1 MKKPS
6 LCICPICQTADP
18 ETISTL
24 DCGNLDQSRLYPTA
38 RINQCLCCGHIFNEL
53 TANELEGLNDYY
65 NYEYAPANLS
75 ATDKTGDRPGSA
87 GSLTTKRYDQL
98 YSALSPHV
106 DSRQNIL
113 DVGCALGGFL
123 DYLHDKGFTQL
134 FGIDMAETYVEQ
146 ARFKKQYKIE
156 IGNAESL
163 PFDDQIFDLIVME
176 QALEHL
182 FNPVQAFEEAR
193 RILRSGGI
201 FCIGVP
207 DAARYAD
214 CYFFDFYWLL
224 LREHIQHFDIAHLA
238 LLGKQAGFD
247 LLKYHETIHAIMT
260 ESMVMPNLY
269 AVFRLTD
276 SGNQSNKPDFDNFKL
291 KRLMSIYLQQEE
303 ARQLIKRQKIA
314 ELIQSQR
321 PVFVWGIGRE
331 FLYLYESA
339 GLKNCSPAGLID
351 ANPFKQSS
359 YRINGGKIFKAEDL
373 LPGASADSVLVI
385 TAVAHTDAI
394 IQSAKAMGFKGR
406 MMDLREQAVYE

>member
-1 MKKPS
+1 MEKPS
-6 LCICPICQTADP
+6 HPACPICQAADP
-18 ETISTL
+18 ETICTL
-24 DCGNLDQSRLYPTA
+24 NCGNIDNSSLYPTA
-38 RINQCLCCGHIFNEL
+38 RISNCLCCGHIFNEL
-53 TANELEGLNDYY
+53 TADELNGLTYYY
-65 NYEYAPANLS
+65 NHEYAPANLS

-98 YSALSPHV
+98 YSALSPHI

-123 DYLHDKGFTQL
+123 DYLHDKSFTHL
-134 FGIDMAETYVEQ
+134 FGVDMTETYVEQ
-146 ARFKKQYKIE
+146 ARLKNQYKIK

-163 PFDDQIFDLIVME
+163 PFDDHLFDVIVME
-176 QALEHL
+176 QVLEHL
-182 FNPVQAFEEAR
+182 FNPVQALQEAR
-193 RILRSGGI
+193 RTLRSGGI

-247 LLKYHETIHAIMT
+247 LLEYSETVHVIMT
-260 ESMVMPNLY
+260 ERMMMPNLY
-269 AVFRLTD
+269 AVFSLTD
-276 SGNQSNKPDFDNFKL
+276 SGHQSNPSDFYNFNL
-291 KRLMSIYLQQEE
+291 KRLMSIYLQQEK

-331 FLYLYESA
+331 FLYLYESV
-339 GLKNCSPAGLID
+339 GLKLCHIVGLID
-351 ANPFKQSS
+351 ANPYKQKSCS
-359 YRINGGKIFKAEDL
+359 VDRMKIEAAYDL
-373 LPGASADSVLVI
+373 LSKSSADSVLLI
-385 TAVAHTDAI
+385 TAIAHTDSI
-394 IQSAKAMGFKGR
+394 KKVAKTLGFKG
-406 MMDLREQAVYE
+406 DFFALV